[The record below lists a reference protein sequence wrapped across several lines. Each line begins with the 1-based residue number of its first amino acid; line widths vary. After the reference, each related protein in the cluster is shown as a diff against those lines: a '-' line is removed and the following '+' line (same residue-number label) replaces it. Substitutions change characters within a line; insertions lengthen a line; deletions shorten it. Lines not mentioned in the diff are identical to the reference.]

1 METTQALERLNM
13 RRRENSFLIRTL
25 ENESNAERYFCGDSA
40 AVLEANT
47 GYWLFSI
54 ADRGDFTKLYSE
66 IGRDI
71 GTFYVNSCAYIQEIK
86 DIFPELT
93 AHEYVQYVLDSADYR
108 PNPAAVNPE
117 VSVVPLDESWVEFI
131 LSLYKSPEFGNE
143 PYISEC
149 IRKSPGFGALCG
161 GERVGYVTIHLDGEI
176 GSMVIS
182 EKGRGKGIGRTLMQY
197 ITPKYAEQASIGCG
211 FVLPDNR
218 CSQRM
223 MVNSCFTAL
232 NENIFWAYH

>member
-40 AVLEANT
+40 AVLEENT

-149 IRKSPGFGALCG
+149 VRKTPDS
-161 GERVGYVTIHLDGEI
+161 ERCAAASVSGTLRY
-176 GSMVIS
+176 IS
-182 EKGRGKGIGRTLMQY
+182 
-197 ITPKYAEQASIGCG
+197 
-211 FVLPDNR
+211 
-218 CSQRM
+218 
-223 MVNSCFTAL
+223 TAR
-232 NENIFWAYH
+232 

>member
-47 GYWLFSI
+47 GYLLFSI

-108 PNPAAVNPE
+108 PNPP
-117 VSVVPLDESWVEFI
+117 
-131 LSLYKSPEFGNE
+131 
-143 PYISEC
+143 
-149 IRKSPGFGALCG
+149 
-161 GERVGYVTIHLDGEI
+161 
-176 GSMVIS
+176 
-182 EKGRGKGIGRTLMQY
+182 
-197 ITPKYAEQASIGCG
+197 
-211 FVLPDNR
+211 
-218 CSQRM
+218 
-223 MVNSCFTAL
+223 
-232 NENIFWAYH
+232 

>member
-131 LSLYKSPEFGNE
+131 LSLYKARSSATSRTSANASEKTPDSERCAAASASGTLR
-143 PYISEC
+143 YIS
-149 IRKSPGFGALCG
+149 
-161 GERVGYVTIHLDGEI
+161 
-176 GSMVIS
+176 
-182 EKGRGKGIGRTLMQY
+182 
-197 ITPKYAEQASIGCG
+197 
-211 FVLPDNR
+211 
-218 CSQRM
+218 
-223 MVNSCFTAL
+223 TAR
-232 NENIFWAYH
+232 

>member
-1 METTQALERLNM
+1 M

-40 AVLEANT
+40 AVLETNT

-117 VSVVPLDESWVEFI
+117 VSVVPLDESWVEFM
-131 LSLYKSPEFGNE
+131 
-143 PYISEC
+143 
-149 IRKSPGFGALCG
+149 LCG

-182 EKGRGKGIGRTLMQY
+182 EKARGKGIGRTLMQY

>member
-1 METTQALERLNM
+1 M

-54 ADRGDFTKLYSE
+54 ADRGDFTKLYNE

-149 IRKSPGFGALCG
+149 IRKNP
-161 GERVGYVTIHLDGEI
+161 EI

-182 EKGRGKGIGRTLMQY
+182 EKARGKGIGRTLMQY

-232 NENIFWAYH
+232 NENIIWAYH

>member
-1 METTQALERLNM
+1 M

-93 AHEYVQYVLDSADYR
+93 AH
-108 PNPAAVNPE
+108 NPE

-149 IRKSPGFGALCG
+149 IRKTPGFGALCG

-182 EKGRGKGIGRTLMQY
+182 EKARGKGIGRTLMQY

>member
-1 METTQALERLNM
+1 M

-149 IRKSPGFGALCG
+149 IRKTPDS
-161 GERVGYVTIHLDGEI
+161 ERCAAASASGTLRY
-176 GSMVIS
+176 IS
-182 EKGRGKGIGRTLMQY
+182 
-197 ITPKYAEQASIGCG
+197 
-211 FVLPDNR
+211 
-218 CSQRM
+218 
-223 MVNSCFTAL
+223 TAR
-232 NENIFWAYH
+232 